1 MPIYEFYCAPCHTIY
16 NFLSKTINTTKHPKC
31 PACRKKL
38 RKQVSLFAMGGGGE
52 ERDEL
57 DDLPIDESKMESA
70 MEALASEAEGMNE
83 DDPRAAA
90 QLMRK
95 FSSMTGME
103 FGDGM
108 EAALSRLEAG
118 EDPDAVEA
126 EMGDIIEK
134 EEPFVMG
141 AVRRMKAAKN
151 RPPRR
156 DETLYEM

>member
-1 MPIYEFYCAPCHTIY
+1 
-16 NFLSKTINTTKHPKC
+16 
-31 PACRKKL
+31 
-38 RKQVSLFAMGGGGE
+38 MGGGGE

-95 FSSMTGME
+95 FSSMTGMA

-118 EDPDAVEA
+118 EDPDSVEA
-126 EMGDIIEK
+126 EMGDIIEN

-141 AVRRMKAAKN
+141 TVRRMRAAKN
-151 RPPRR
+151 RPPSR